1 MKIDMKKPVF
11 TKDGRKVTLFTDK
24 AKGNYPFVGQV
35 EGTVSL
41 YSWCNNGQMFLD
53 KPNPCDLAPQTEE
66 VWLNFYANGQTGVFT
81 GPQAKH
87 NASSCVAN
95 VGVVARKCVKY
106 NIGEFDDQN

>member
-11 TKDGRKVTLFTDK
+11 TNDGRKVTLFTDK
-24 AKGNYPFVGQV
+24 ARGDYPFVGQI
-35 EGTVSL
+35 EGCTEITV
-41 YSWCNNGQMFLD
+41 WTPKGTEIQGFGNCN
-53 KPNPCDLAPQTEE
+53 LAPQVEE
-66 VWLNFYANGQTGVFT
+66 VWLNVYANGHTGVFT